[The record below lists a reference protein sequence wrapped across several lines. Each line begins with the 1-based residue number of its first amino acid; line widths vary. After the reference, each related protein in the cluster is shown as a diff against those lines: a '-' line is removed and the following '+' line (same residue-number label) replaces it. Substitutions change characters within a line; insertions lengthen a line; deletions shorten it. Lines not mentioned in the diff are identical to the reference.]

1 MIAIGEI
8 LMIFD
13 FLFNSVFI
21 TVFSLGVGFAVLTL
35 FFIVFEI
42 YDRYILGEKRSR
54 KDRIK

>member
-1 MIAIGEI
+1 
-8 LMIFD
+8 MIFD

-21 TVFSLGVGFAVLTL
+21 TGFSLGVGFAVLAL

-54 KDRIK
+54 KDRVK

>member
-1 MIAIGEI
+1 MITIGEI

-35 FFIVFEI
+35 LFIVFEI
-42 YDRYILGEKRSR
+42 YDRYISGKKVEK
-54 KDRIK
+54 